1 MKQRSLFTLTL
12 PVFLGYIPLGMTFG
26 FLMVSKGIAWYI
38 PMIFSVFVFAGA
50 AQFLAVGLVVNQVP
64 LIDTAIATA
73 LINMRH
79 VFYGLSLFQFL
90 PKTLL
95 KKLYFIFGITDE
107 TYSLL
112 TTSPEINQSNA
123 WKIAALN
130 HSYWV
135 IGTIVGALFA
145 TLIPPIKGIEFSLT
159 ALFVILLIAQIQ
171 AMPDLKIIGMA
182 IGAFVLAALLLP
194 NYFLVCAS
202 ALALVFLGID
212 YAIKQ
217 PAKEVV

>member
-1 MKQRSLFTLTL
+1 
-12 PVFLGYIPLGMTFG
+12 
-26 FLMVSKGIAWYI
+26 
-38 PMIFSVFVFAGA
+38 
-50 AQFLAVGLVVNQVP
+50 
-64 LIDTAIATA
+64 
-73 LINMRH
+73 MRH

-112 TTSPEINQSNA
+112 TTSPEINRSNA

-182 IGAFVLAALLLP
+182 IGACVLAALLLP

>member
-95 KKLYFIFGITDE
+95 KKVYFIFGITDE

-182 IGAFVLAALLLP
+182 IGACVLAALLLP

-217 PAKEVV
+217 PTKEVV